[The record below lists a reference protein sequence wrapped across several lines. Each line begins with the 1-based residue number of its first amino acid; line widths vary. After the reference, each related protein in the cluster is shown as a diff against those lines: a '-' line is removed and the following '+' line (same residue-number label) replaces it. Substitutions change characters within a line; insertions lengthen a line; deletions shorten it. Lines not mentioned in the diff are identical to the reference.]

1 MKVVRLKESDIQRIV
16 KRVLNEGEENEFCS
30 KFPNSVY
37 GEGESS
43 NMGMSKDKALFNAKV
58 NLSKKLNKE
67 SFSTKIVEEKTFQRG
82 SNYVTKICVEEDV

>member
-1 MKVVRLKESDIQRIV
+1 MKKIKLKESDIQRIV

-30 KFPNSVY
+30 EFPNSVY

-43 NMGMSKDKALFNAKV
+43 NMSMSKDNALHKAKV
-58 NLSKKLNKE
+58 NLSNKLNKE

-82 SNYVTKICVEEDV
+82 SKYVTKICVEEDV